1 MRLDQDSRAPNVS
14 SRLAP
19 HLDLHLVSESQRFDS
34 GVDDCWICAGIDEG
48 SQGHV
53 ARDACEAIE
62 VRDGHR
68 RVRLIFTEAASIGL
82 MLSGLLAMRTDTAPT
97 RFKSSTRSAIR

>member
-1 MRLDQDSRAPNVS
+1 MRLDQHPRAPNVS
-14 SRLAP
+14 SGFAT

-34 GVDDCWICAGIDEG
+34 CVDDRWIGAGIDEG

-53 ARDACEAIE
+53 ARDAREAIE

-97 RFKSSTRSAIR
+97 RFRSSTRSTIP